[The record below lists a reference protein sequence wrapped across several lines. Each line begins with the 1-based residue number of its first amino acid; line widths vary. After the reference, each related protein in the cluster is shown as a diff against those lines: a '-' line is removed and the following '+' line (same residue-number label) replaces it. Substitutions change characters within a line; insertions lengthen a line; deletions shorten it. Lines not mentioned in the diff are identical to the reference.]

1 MARETDGTGDGWR
14 GRRMARETDGA
25 GGGWHGRIGRGEIL
39 PGAFS
44 LTKPQM
50 SCGME
55 NRKEYG
61 YERVAE

>member
-1 MARETDGTGDGWR
+1 MVWEADGAGDGWR
-14 GRRMARETDGA
+14 
-25 GGGWHGRIGRGEIL
+25 GRIGRGEIL

-50 SCGME
+50 RCGTE